1 MSPHNDP
8 THGRVY
14 SPTTTEKWLRCPAFR
29 AYDSRL
35 HALDNDWS
43 PAMLLGSAIGAGLA
57 YYYASVQGRE
67 SRVSTIPHLVRD
79 TVTVGHAT
87 LDGGYIP
94 NDDWSLD
101 ALRKLVEKGLAKAL
115 TLDVLEG
122 GLAKVAGTE
131 IPVYDECRL
140 DLLTSTPTGMTVTD
154 WKVKFNLE
162 KKWEDKTLREYDNSW
177 QLLHYAWRVSEHYQC
192 PVNTQIGMIVLQ
204 PTVRAVLYPVPTPPE
219 RIANWLQSAKTVW
232 AQMGREER
240 GEAVPFMRHND
251 ACWRYGQ
258 CNFYALCHTFGGD
271 IEAASMFYEP
281 RQAYELRLQ
290 GRRAA

>member
-29 AYDSRL
+29 AYDSHL

-43 PAMLLGSAIGAGLA
+43 PAMVMGSAIGQGLA
-57 YYYASVQGRE
+57 AYYEDVQARPKNTDAAHRRALSERFALQELERGY
-67 SRVSTIPHLVRD
+67 
-79 TVTVGHAT
+79 VT
-87 LDGGYIP
+87 

-101 ALRKLVEKGLAKAL
+101 ALRKLVSKGLAKAL

-131 IPVYDECRL
+131 IAVYDECRL

-232 AQMGREER
+232 AQMEREER

-258 CNFYALCHTFGGD
+258 CQFFALCHVFGGNT
-271 IEAASMFYEP
+271 EAAAMFYEP
-281 RQAYELRLQ
+281 RADYEARLAA
-290 GRRAA
+290 RRAA